1 MARVTRPLS
10 VLASL
15 MTLLGLVLVPPP
27 GPAASVEAPV
37 HAVDVTGTG
46 TTTYPSFSS
55 GTTRYGIRTTA
66 DTGGVVTV
74 VASTSDPAGRVF
86 VDGARALGPV
96 EVEDLESGDEVSVI
110 VRDASGT
117 TAYSYVYLPARFP
130 VLRGTAAAGM
140 QPGHTLMTLNPFSG
154 VPARFMT
161 AVDGNGVPAY
171 LAPYTGNR
179 HDFRR
184 HPDGT
189 FSVSQDVALPAGN
202 VILELDEELQEV
214 ARRTTVG
221 LVNTDFHDYL
231 RLPDGNRVMMA
242 YEPRDDDSGL
252 FDAVV
257 QEIEPDGDVAF
268 EWDSGDHIDIAA
280 EGVGD
285 VDQDYA
291 HINSVQVMDD
301 GDYLI
306 SMRHL
311 SVVLKV
317 ARTAHDGF
325 VQGDVVWRLGGRLSD
340 FDLSSDPL
348 MGPCAQHTAS
358 EVTPPGG
365 PTTIM
370 VFDNGSFDVNPLCV
384 DPEDPAGP
392 AVGRTQS
399 RAVEFVLDEE
409 AGTATVGRQY
419 APPGRFAHFAGSAE
433 RLPNGN
439 TLVGW
444 TSAADGIA
452 TELDPDFRPLWELDS
467 DNGYGSYRVHR
478 ATVPDTSDPTASLAS
493 PRSGDVYDFGQ
504 AVVGDYGCTD
514 RGGSGLQD
522 CVGTVEEG
530 SAVDTRTPGRHTFT
544 VTATDGAGNRVTT
557 SSSYTVRPDPTPAPT
572 PPPAPT
578 SSPTPTPTPTPDPD
592 PGAARVDA
600 ILAVGTTVVGDDV
613 HGAGQRGRLR
623 LTERRDTRTVRVRLQ
638 NDGDVASRFT
648 LTGPQS
654 RRGLL
659 VTTTMGGRD
668 VTRALRRG
676 PLRTRSVAPGRQVTL
691 RVTVAWSQRRTPIPG
706 RVLRFRGEAG
716 DTSDVVRLRVTAR

>member
-1 MARVTRPLS
+1 MRPLS
-10 VLASL
+10 GLTCLA
-15 MTLLGLVLVPPP
+15 TLLGLLLVSPM
-27 GPAASVEAPV
+27 GPAASVVETPV
-37 HAVDVTGTG
+37 HAVAVTGTG
-46 TTTYPSFSS
+46 TTTYPSFSQ

-74 VASTSDPAGRVF
+74 TASTSDPAGRVF
-86 VDGARALGPV
+86 VNGSRAAGPV
-96 EVEDLESGDEVSVI
+96 EVRDLESGDEVSVI

-117 TAYSYVYLPARFP
+117 TAYSFVHLPARFP
-130 VLRGTAAAGM
+130 VLRGTAGAGM

-171 LAPYTGNR
+171 LSPYTGNR

-184 HPDGT
+184 HADGT

-202 VILELDEELQEV
+202 VILELDEQMQEV
-214 ARRTTVG
+214 ARRSTVG

-268 EWDSGDHIDIAA
+268 EWNSGDHIDIAA

-285 VDQDYA
+285 TDGDYA
-291 HINSVQVMDD
+291 HINSVEVMDD

-325 VQGDVVWRLGGRLSD
+325 ARGDIVWRLGGRLSD
-340 FDLSSDPL
+340 FDFSSDPL
-348 MGPCAQHTAS
+348 LGPCAQHTAS
-358 EVTPPGG
+358 EVTQPGG

-370 VFDNGSFDVNPLCV
+370 VFDNGSFDVFPLCV

-399 RAVEFVLDEE
+399 RVVELVLDEE
-409 AGTATVGRQY
+409 TGTATVGRQY
-419 APPGRFAHFAGSAE
+419 APTGRFAHFAGSAE

-444 TSAADGIA
+444 TNAADGIA
-452 TELDPDFRPLWELDS
+452 TELDPDFRPIWELDS
-467 DNGYGSYRVHR
+467 DSGYGSYRVHR
-478 ATVPDTSDPTASLAS
+478 ATVPDTTDPTASLAS
-493 PRSGDVYDFGQ
+493 PRSGDVYELGQ

-530 SAVDTRTPGRHTFT
+530 SAVDTRTPGEHPFT

-557 SSSYTVRPDPTPAPT
+557 TSSYTVLPAPT
-572 PPPAPT
+572 PNPTPPP
-578 SSPTPTPTPTPDPD
+578 SPTPTPEPAPRS
-592 PGAARVDA
+592 ARPDA
-600 ILAVGTTVVGDDV
+600 ILALGTAVVGDDV
-613 HGAGQRGRLR
+613 YGAGQRGRVR
-623 LTERRDTRTVRVRLQ
+623 LTDRRDVRMVLVRIQ
-638 NDGDVASRFT
+638 NDGEVSERFT
-648 LTGPQS
+648 LTGPRS

-659 VTTTMGGRD
+659 VTATMGGRD
-668 VTRALRRG
+668 VTRALGRG
-676 PLRTRSVAPGRQVTL
+676 TLRTPSVAPGRQMTL
-691 RVTVAWSQRRTPIPG
+691 RVRVAWGQRRPPVRG
-706 RVLRFRGEAG
+706 RVLRFSGEAAG
-716 DTSDVVRLRVTAR
+716 GTSDVVRLVVTAR